1 MLNHIVLMGRL
12 VRDPELRRTR
22 NDVPVA
28 SCRMAVNRPGSE
40 KADFIDIEAWRGT
53 ADFLMKYFEKGQPLV
68 VSGRLRIEEWTA
80 EGGQKRYSAKVVAD
94 SCYFAGGR
102 AGSRERA
109 DESTEASMAAAAA
122 QQGAFQELDGEDGEL
137 PF

>member
-12 VRDPELRRTR
+12 VRDPELRRPR

-28 SCRMAVNRPGSE
+28 SCRMAVNRPGSG
-40 KADFIDIEAWRGT
+40 KADFIDVEAWRST
-53 ADFLMKYFEKGQPLV
+53 AEFLMKYFEKGQQLV
-68 VSGRLRIEEWTA
+68 VSGRLRIEEWTGD
-80 EGGQKRYSAKVVAD
+80 GGQKRYSAKVVAENL
-94 SCYFAGGR
+94 YFAGGR

-109 DESTEASMAAAAA
+109 DESTEASMAAPAA